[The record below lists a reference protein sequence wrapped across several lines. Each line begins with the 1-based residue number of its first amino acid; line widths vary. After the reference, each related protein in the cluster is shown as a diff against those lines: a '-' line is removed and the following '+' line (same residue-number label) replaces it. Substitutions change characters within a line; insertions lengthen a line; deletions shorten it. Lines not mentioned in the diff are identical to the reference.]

1 MPKELAV
8 AMVQHLARVMGVQ
21 GVMGMVQEVDQ
32 VTPMATPRVVENL
45 QVQVDWEV
53 EVGVNLVKEMDAQV
67 VPDLGLEV
75 GLDMQH
81 LTVQV
86 AEAT

>member
-1 MPKELAV
+1 
-8 AMVQHLARVMGVQ
+8 MVQHPARVMGVQ
-21 GVMGMVQEVDQ
+21 AVTGMVLEVDR
-32 VTPMATPRVVENL
+32 VTHMATPQVVENL

-53 EVGVNLVKEMDAQV
+53 EVGVDLVKEMGAQV

-75 GLDMQH
+75 GLDMLH
-81 LTVQV
+81 LTVLA